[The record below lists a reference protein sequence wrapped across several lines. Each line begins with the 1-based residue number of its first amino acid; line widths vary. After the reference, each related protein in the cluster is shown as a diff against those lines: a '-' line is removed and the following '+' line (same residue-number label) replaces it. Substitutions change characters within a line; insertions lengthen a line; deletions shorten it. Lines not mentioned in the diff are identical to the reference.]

1 MYSLLLD
8 SSDIYLCVGL
18 AKDDVLLTQIKY
30 EAWQRQSEYM
40 IQEINNV
47 LEKNG
52 ISLLNINE
60 VIVSC
65 GPGSYTG
72 VRISLTIAKIIG
84 TLDKNIKIYL
94 TSSLEI
100 LKDPNNLSICLINAR
115 SNRSYT
121 AIYKGDECI
130 LKDCI
135 LNNDEVLSLIKNK
148 YKDNISVCG
157 DTNYLDLK
165 GKNNNIFINMLN
177 IRKHID
183 YEHNPENIKAVYLK
197 ESYDKNIKKTVIFS
211 KNGKYNVKLGFY
223 REGGIFMRQDSSG
236 KPRDIITMEEY
247 LKKRQAIKRQEERGA
262 GRSTVPMTAMKLAEI
277 LYV

>member
-100 LKDPNNLSICLINAR
+100 LKDPNNMSICLINAR

-121 AIYKGDECI
+121 AIYKGNECI

-135 LNNDEVLSLIKNK
+135 LSNDEVLSLIKNK
-148 YKDNISVCG
+148 YKDNISICG

-197 ESYDKNIKKTVIFS
+197 ESYDKN
-211 KNGKYNVKLGFY
+211 
-223 REGGIFMRQDSSG
+223 
-236 KPRDIITMEEY
+236 
-247 LKKRQAIKRQEERGA
+247 
-262 GRSTVPMTAMKLAEI
+262 
-277 LYV
+277 